1 MKKFRIPIIITILLV
16 LAITLSITIPRSIE
30 LIINGESQEIKT
42 TAWTVSNVL
51 QDGGLSLK
59 PEDLV
64 APPLEQLMVGV
75 KTINIELARPVDIK
89 VLPENKTISLFTAD
103 RTPTDLLDQSKIAYS
118 KEDRL
123 QVNGEDVSPDDELA
137 YTGSYH
143 ILLKKAVSINIEEN
157 GDTKTIVSSADSLGE
172 VLAANDIVL
181 QDGDWISHPLETALD
196 QNLDIVIRRAIP
208 LTIQSK
214 DKTYQIESAA
224 LTVGEALDG
233 SGFAMQGL
241 DYSIPDENSAIPADG
256 NIRIVRVHEETDLT
270 TTNIP
275 YSSEYI
281 KSDEVELD
289 KTETVQAGEFGLEVT
304 RTRIRYEDGQEV
316 NRSEDTTWIAKE
328 ARSQIIGRGTKVV
341 VQTMDTPQGP
351 IEYWRSV
358 NVYVTSYSPCRSG
371 ADRCYPGTSLGLP
384 VQQGVIGVTSSW
396 YNLMA
401 GQRIYVPGYG
411 IGTIADIGGGIPG
424 TYWIDLGYSDDDY
437 VAWYSNVTIYF
448 LTPVPDN
455 IPWILP

>member
-1 MKKFRIPIIITILLV
+1 MNKTKISIIIAVLV
-16 LAITLSITIPRSIE
+16 TVAITLVITIPRSVE
-30 LIINGESQEIKT
+30 LIINGEPQEIKT
-42 TAWTVSNVL
+42 TAWTVSKVL
-51 QDGGLSLK
+51 QDGGLNLN

-64 APPLEQLMVGV
+64 SPAPNKSMLAV
-75 KTINIELARPVDIK
+75 KTINIELARPVDIT
-89 VLPENKTISLFTAD
+89 VLPENKTTSLFTAV
-103 RTPTDLLDQSKIAYS
+103 RIPKDLLDLSKIAYS

-123 QVNGEDVSPDDELA
+123 QVNGEVVSPDSELP
-137 YTGSYH
+137 YTGAYH
-143 ILLKKAVSINIEEN
+143 IRLKKAVSINIEEN
-157 GDTKTIVSSADSLGE
+157 GDTRTIVSSTDTLAQA
-172 VLAANDIVL
+172 LAANGIVVK
-181 QDGDWISHPLETALD
+181 DGDWISQAPETALNQD
-196 QNLDIVIRRAIP
+196 LDISIRRAIP
-208 LTIQSK
+208 LTIRSK
-214 DKTYQIESAA
+214 DETYQIKSAA
-224 LTVGEALDG
+224 LTVGDALDG
-233 SGFAMQGL
+233 SGFALQGF
-241 DYSIPDENSAIPADG
+241 DYSIPDENSPIPADG
-256 NIRIVRVHEETDLT
+256 NIRIVRVREEIDLT

-281 KSDEVELD
+281 KSDQVQLD

-304 RTRIRYEDGQEV
+304 RTRIRYEDDQEV
-316 NRSEDTTWIAKE
+316 NRTEDTTWIAKE
-328 ARSQIIGRGTKVV
+328 ARPQIVGRGTKVV
-341 VQTMDTPQGP
+341 VQTLDTPQGP

-358 NVYVTSYSPCRSG
+358 NVYATSYSPCRSG
-371 ADRCYPGTSLGLP
+371 GDRCYPGTSSGLP

-396 YNLMA
+396 YNLMV

>member
-1 MKKFRIPIIITILLV
+1 MKKTRIAIIIAVLV
-16 LAITLSITIPRSIE
+16 IVAITLVITIPRSVE
-30 LIINGESQEIKT
+30 LIINGEPQEIKT
-42 TAWTVSNVL
+42 TAWTVSKVL
-51 QDGGLSLK
+51 QDGGLKLN

-64 APPLEQLMVGV
+64 SPAPNKSMVSV
-75 KTINIELARPVDIK
+75 KTINIELARPVDIT
-89 VLPENKTISLFTAD
+89 VLPANKTTSLFTAV
-103 RTPTDLLDQSKIAYS
+103 RTPKDLLDLSKIAYS

-123 QVNGEDVSPDDELA
+123 QVNGEVVSPDSELP
-137 YTGSYH
+137 YTGAYH
-143 ILLKKAVSINIEEN
+143 IRLKKAVSINIEEN
-157 GDTKTIVSSADSLGE
+157 GDTKTIVSSADTLGQA
-172 VLAANDIVL
+172 LAANDIVL
-181 QDGDWISHPLETALD
+181 EDGDWISQPLETALD
-196 QNLDIVIRRAIP
+196 QDLDITIRRAIP
-208 LTIQSK
+208 LTIRSK
-214 DKTYQIESAA
+214 DETYNIKSAA
-224 LTVGEALDG
+224 VTVGEALDG
-233 SGFAMQGL
+233 SGFALQGL

-256 NIRIVRVHEETDLT
+256 NIRIVRVREEIDLT

-281 KSDEVELD
+281 KSDQVQLD

-304 RTRIRYEDGQEV
+304 RTRIRYEDDQET
-316 NRSEDTTWIAKE
+316 NRTEDTTWIAKE
-328 ARSQIIGRGTKVV
+328 AKPQIVGRGTKVV

-351 IEYWRSV
+351 IEYWRSI
-358 NVYVTSYSPCRSG
+358 NVYATSYSPCRSG
-371 ADRCYPGTSLGLP
+371 GDRCYPGTSSGLP

-396 YNLMA
+396 YNLMV